1 MSDWINTVYLNQPT
15 DPNVDEFTRIVLTE
29 WSGTVCP
36 EDAQEQLF
44 SWLHRDSNDPCN
56 GARTLCN
63 DLESD
68 ARRFYS
74 AEALMVAAVNKYFPG
89 HTEVKPVN
97 DGLTIQGKNANGAV
111 DWFVFTFTDHGY
123 HLSLSLLEAKTNL
136 RESKR
141 RRR

>member
-1 MSDWINTVYLNQPT
+1 MSDCINTMYLNQPT

-44 SWLHRDSNDPCN
+44 LWLHRDSNDN

-63 DLESD
+63 DLASD

-89 HTEVKPVN
+89 HTDVKPVN
-97 DGLTIQGKNANGAV
+97 DGLTIQGKNANGTV
-111 DWFVFTFTDHGY
+111 FWFVFTFTDHGY
-123 HLSLSLLEAKTNL
+123 HLSLSLLEAKPKC
-136 RESKR
+136 KR